1 MSAKSDNISA
11 ETAFYRKKL
20 FLSIIIPGTF
30 VFLLWLVKISEVLFE
45 TDLSFLGI
53 YPLQLK
59 GLPGILFSPLIHEN
73 FKHLISNSIP
83 LLLLGTGLFYF
94 YSDVA
99 LKVSGWI
106 YLLTGLF
113 VWIGARDA
121 WHIGAS
127 GIVYGLASF
136 LFFSGIIRKY
146 FRLVALSLLVVFL
159 YGSMIWGMVPEL
171 YKNVSWESH
180 ILGFVA
186 GIIMAIV
193 YRKEGPQNPVIEWMQ
208 DDYVE
213 PEVEEGDP
221 PSPRLR
227 RTKEGEIEE
236 DKRQKAQDKSPER

>member
-1 MSAKSDNISA
+1 MSARKDDISA
-11 ETAFYRKKL
+11 ETAFYRKK
-20 FLSIIIPGTF
+20 FYLSIIVPGTF
-30 VFLLWLVKISEVLFE
+30 VFLLWFVKICEVLFE

-53 YPLQLK
+53 YPLELK
-59 GLPGILFSPLIHEN
+59 GLTGIIFSPLIHEN

-106 YLLTGLF
+106 YFLTGLF

-127 GIVYGLASF
+127 GVVYGLASF

-146 FRLVALSLLVVFL
+146 YRLVALSLLVVFL

-171 YKNVSWESH
+171 YRNVSWESH

-186 GIIMAIV
+186 GIIMAII
-193 YRKEGPQNPVIEWMQ
+193 YRKEGPQNPVVEWMQ
-208 DDYVE
+208 EDYEE
-213 PEVEEGDP
+213 PEIEEED
-221 PSPRLR
+221 
-227 RTKEGEIEE
+227 IEE
-236 DKRQKAQDKSPER
+236 DKRQKLQDKSPEW

>member
-1 MSAKSDNISA
+1 MPGKRTNLSP
-11 ETAFYRKKL
+11 ETAFYRKK
-20 FLSIIIPGTF
+20 FLLSLLIPGIF
-30 VFLLWLVKISEVLFE
+30 VFLLWLVKISELLFE

-73 FKHLISNSIP
+73 FRHLVSNSLP
-83 LLLLGTGLFYF
+83 LLMLGTGLFYF

-99 LKVSGWI
+99 LKVSAWI
-106 YLLTGLF
+106 YFLTGLF

-127 GIVYGLASF
+127 GLVYGLASF
-136 LFFSGIIRKY
+136 LFFSGIIRRY
-146 FRLVALSLLVVFL
+146 FRLIALSLLVVFL

-180 ILGFVA
+180 MLGFVA

-193 YRKEGPQNPVIEWMQ
+193 YRREGPQNPLIEWMQ
-208 DDYVE
+208 DDYE
-213 PEVEEGDP
+213 EQEEGEMEGNG
-221 PSPRLR
+221 
-227 RTKEGEIEE
+227 EGETV
-236 DKRQKAQDKSPER
+236 